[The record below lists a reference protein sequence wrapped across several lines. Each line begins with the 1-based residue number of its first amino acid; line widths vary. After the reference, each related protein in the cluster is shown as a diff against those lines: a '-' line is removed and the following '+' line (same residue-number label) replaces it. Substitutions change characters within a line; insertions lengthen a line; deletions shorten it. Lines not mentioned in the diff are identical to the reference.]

1 MAKGDAARGHGTVG
15 GTAHEGVGL
24 ALEGLIQRAA
34 AAGDDRDSDE
44 GLKEAGVEGAD
55 AALEAAEIEARP
67 GGDDDHGGD
76 ADFEECGVVGEER
89 VGLRGGEDV
98 IGCRGGGHILR
109 ISRLRCGDGLGFA
122 VWALFGWLVL
132 LFCGRLS
139 YSADSPCLPSPVSG
153 GLVCG
158 RRSGKRMTSRM
169 DLELVRSMVRRS
181 MPMPSPAVGGR
192 P

>member
-1 MAKGDAARGHGTVG
+1 MGRGVAARGQGTVG
-15 GTAHEGVGL
+15 GGGDEGGGF

-89 VGLRGGEDV
+89 VWPRGGEDV
-98 IGCRGGGHILR
+98 IGCRGGGHRLR
-109 ISRLRCGDGLGFA
+109 ISRLRCGDGLGVA
-122 VWALFGWLVL
+122 VWALFGWLISCGFPIL
-132 LFCGRLS
+132 LTRRVCLLLLRL
-139 YSADSPCLPSPVSG
+139 VWFG
-153 GLVCG
+153 GG
-158 RRSGKRMTSRM
+158 G
-169 DLELVRSMVRRS
+169 
-181 MPMPSPAVGGR
+181 GGR
-192 P
+192 G